1 MSKGSV
7 LVIDAGNTAVK
18 VGIFRSQILVDTQR
32 FNTIEFLKDPLVC
45 IPEDYE
51 GCTLSS
57 VLNEEGTSR
66 IVNALNNCMV
76 ITNRSFTGLQIKYDN
91 PEKLGIDRIC
101 NAAAVRKIASSVN
114 AVSID
119 IGTCIK
125 FDLVSGNEYLG
136 GSISPGIDL
145 RYRSLKDYTDNLPL
159 LSDKKATR
167 LVGNSTE
174 TSIRSGVI
182 NGIQAEINGLMERYI
197 EEFGD
202 LTFFVTGGDAPNF
215 DIEGKNNIFADE
227 NLTLKGLYYIY
238 LANVH

>member
-1 MSKGSV
+1 
-7 LVIDAGNTAVK
+7 VIDAGNTAVK
-18 VGIFRSQILVDTQR
+18 VGTFRYDILVDFQR
-32 FNTIEFLKDPLVC
+32 FNTVEFLKDPLAC
-45 IPEDYE
+45 IQEEFD
-51 GCTLSS
+51 GCALSS

-76 ITNRSFTGLQIKYDN
+76 ITNSSFAGLQLKYDN